1 MQNAADLFL
10 PEADAEPEYAV
21 PAFAAEAFEW
31 AVAALIA
38 VVVFVGIMLLSVSG

>member
-10 PEADAEPEYAV
+10 PEAEPEYAV
-21 PAFAAEAFEW
+21 PALAVEAFEW

-38 VVVFVGIMLLSVSG
+38 TGVFVGIMILSVAGG